1 MPLSH
6 FLGWIF
12 PVGLIVVQTGAV
24 SGQDYPSKPI
34 RILTSA
40 AGGGSDFTARQI
52 AQGISGPLGQ
62 PVVVDNRGGG
72 IIAAEVVSKSP
83 PDGYAL
89 TVQGAALW
97 IVPFLQ
103 KAPYDVSDFSPIVQ
117 TERIV
122 FIVAVHPSL
131 PVKSVKELIALAKAR
146 PGELNYASV
155 SIGGSTHLAVEL
167 FKSMAGVDIV
177 HIPYKGAAT
186 AVPALLSGDVQ
197 LMIFDTG
204 VLGPHIKLGK
214 LRGLAVTSAQ
224 PSALFP
230 ALPTVA
236 ASGLSGYETVGM
248 TGLFAPAKTPATII
262 DRLNQEIVRALN
274 KPEVKERFLNAGL
287 EIVGNSPEQFA
298 ATMKADMAKM
308 GKVIKDAGIKVN

>member
-1 MPLSH
+1 MRLLH
-6 FLGWIF
+6 FLRWIF
-12 PVGLIVVQTGAV
+12 PVGLIVIGTGAV
-24 SGQDYPSKPI
+24 SGQDYPNKPI

-62 PVVVDNRGGG
+62 PVIVDNRGGG
-72 IIAAEVVSKSP
+72 IIAAEVVSKAP

-103 KAPYDVSDFSPIVQ
+103 KAPYEVGDFSPIVQ

-122 FIVAVHPSL
+122 FIVAVHPSM

-146 PGELNYASV
+146 AGELNYASV

-167 FKSMAGVDIV
+167 FKSMAGINIV

-204 VLGPHIKLGK
+204 VLGPHVKLGK
-214 LRGLAVTSAQ
+214 LRGLAVTSGQ

-230 ALPTVA
+230 ALPTVT
-236 ASGLSGYETVGM
+236 ASGLPGYETVGM
-248 TGLFAPAKTPATII
+248 TGLFAPVKTPAAII

-274 KPEVKERFLNAGL
+274 RPEVKERFLSAGL

-298 ATMKADMAKM
+298 ATMKSDMAKM
-308 GKVIKDAGIKVN
+308 GKVIKDSGIKVN